1 MDPLPVEVPIIID
14 PKPPGMLVE
23 ELGTWW
29 LLHSNKHKSHLL
41 FLLVESAK
49 RLWNSSIHRLRG
61 AARLPVMLNT
71 DVVMLGSDKLD
82 HLAVQTPAGS
92 WSMLGSSTLRSV
104 VLRKL
109 RPK

>member
-1 MDPLPVEVPIIID
+1 M
-14 PKPPGMLVE
+14 KSLV
-23 ELGTWW
+23 LSGSYIRIRKT
-29 LLHSNKHKSHLL
+29 SHLL
-41 FLLVESAK
+41 FLLVEGAQG
-49 RLWNSSIHRLRG
+49 LWNSTIHRLRG
-61 AARLPVMLNT
+61 AARLSVMLNT

-82 HLAVQTPAGS
+82 HLAVQTTAGS

>member
-1 MDPLPVEVPIIID
+1 M
-14 PKPPGMLVE
+14 KSLV
-23 ELGTWW
+23 LDGSYIRIRNT
-29 LLHSNKHKSHLL
+29 SHLL
-41 FLLVESAK
+41 FLLVESAQG
-49 RLWNSSIHRLRG
+49 LWNSSIHRLRG

-71 DVVMLGSDKLD
+71 DVVMLCCNKLD

-92 WSMLGSSTLRSV
+92 RSVLGSSTLRSV